1 MSDMGGDLNPR
12 RRSPSSLPPA
22 TPPLDLDAGSAPGT
36 RAVRLCLPGAPGG
49 KPLPFPHA
57 RWWWRR
63 AQQRA
68 GGALKGPNMARGG

>member
-36 RAVRLCLPGAPGG
+36 RAVRLCLPGAPGAG
-49 KPLPFPHA
+49 LFPTL
-57 RWWWRR
+57 
-63 AQQRA
+63 
-68 GGALKGPNMARGG
+68 GGGGDVRNSGPVGR